1 MAQPMASSERL
12 VTNMS
17 SSIQVGAAAAGHE
30 GLVGTKLREMR
41 QAQGLT
47 LKELAARTGT
57 SIGHLSQLER
67 DMASPSVKTLY
78 AISRALGVTIAR
90 FFDNGEVGTQD
101 AKYVVRKSSGRRH
114 IRFAE
119 GIDDYRLT
127 TDAVNK
133 IDLLY
138 STFAPLAS
146 LEDPYTHEG
155 EEAGYVV
162 SGRLELD
169 IGGVKT
175 TLEAG
180 DSFSFPSQVPH
191 RYRNPGEV
199 QAVVIWAMTPPS
211 Y

>member
-1 MAQPMASSERL
+1 MQPSAQVRASDS
-12 VTNMS
+12 T
-17 SSIQVGAAAAGHE
+17 HE
-30 GLVGTKLREMR
+30 GLVGPKLRELR

-90 FFDNGEVGTQD
+90 FFDNGSEPTPHT
-101 AKYVVRKSSGRRH
+101 KYIVRKSQRRH
-114 IRFAE
+114 IRFSE

-127 TDAVNK
+127 CEEVNK
-133 IDLLY
+133 LDLLY
-138 STFAPLAS
+138 STFAPKAS
-146 LEDPYTHEG
+146 LSEPYTHEG

-162 SGRLELD
+162 SGSLELYL
-169 IGGVKT
+169 GEVKSI
-175 TLEAG
+175 LEAG
-180 DSFSFPSQVPH
+180 DSFSFPSQIPH
-191 RYRNPGEV
+191 WYRNPGDVET
-199 QAVVIWAMTPPS
+199 VVIWAMTPPT